1 MGVDEDLSG
10 ESDGI
15 GRERKDAAVG
25 GVLRDRLLSEEYL
38 GLIEELGGDAQGRF
52 DARDY
57 MEHSTATYAGKV
69 INTSYVPK
77 LFDLRTREV
86 MRRAAETMHGILCKV
101 VEAYRGD
108 EAVRRLFDVDG
119 RLEGLMLLDSGYG
132 QPIPFARLD
141 AFVDE
146 DTGRVRFCEFNT
158 DGSSGMNENREAT
171 NSLAEREPMRGFCE
185 RHRVRDCNG
194 RLFEGW
200 VAEFLRIYRSSDYAA
215 SLGADAKVAVSG
227 ERRALGAAA
236 AVSVPDAVEQPHVAV
251 VDYLENSVVTEL
263 AVYARLFEEAGC
275 RFSVYDVRD
284 LAFDGERLTCEK
296 PQLGYADLP
305 IDAIWRRSVASDVL
319 AHWDES
325 GAYLDAV
332 RAGKVCLIGPFA
344 TNVAH
349 DKQIFALLRHP
360 RIQALLTEGERAF
373 VEETVPFTAVLS
385 RDLPSFDDIV
395 SDPARWIVKPT
406 DMYGSLDVFAGPDYA
421 GCPQEW
427 ARIVDEHCRDRV
439 SKPYLVQEFVVPWKS
454 PAIPLRGE
462 PGDLTSP
469 VQQFNNLSGFYVID
483 GRFAGV
489 FSRLGPEPIILGS
502 HGGVTAPSLWV
513 DDVQ

>member
-1 MGVDEDLSG
+1 MGENETAENAG
-10 ESDGI
+10 CGA
-15 GRERKDAAVG
+15 GRTRDAAAG
-25 GVLRDRLLSEEYL
+25 GGAPGDRTLADEYV
-38 GLIEELGGDAQGRF
+38 GLIEGLGGDARGRF

-101 VEAYRGD
+101 VGAYRAD
-108 EAVRRLFDVDG
+108 EQVRGLFDVDE
-119 RLEGLMLLDSGYG
+119 RLEGLMLLDGGYG
-132 QPIPFARLD
+132 QPIPFARYD

-171 NSLAEREPMRGFCE
+171 NSLAECEPMRRFCE
-185 RHRVRDCNG
+185 LHRVRDCSG

-200 VAEFLRIYRSSDYAA
+200 VQEFLRIYRSSDYAA
-215 SLGADAKVAVSG
+215 GLSADAAAVASG
-227 ERRALGAAA
+227 ERHALGEGAD
-236 AVSVPDAVEQPHVAV
+236 VSVPDAVGHPHVAV

-284 LAFDGERLTCEK
+284 LSFDGQNLTCAK
-296 PQLGYADLP
+296 PQLGCADVP
-305 IDAIWRRSVASDVL
+305 VNAIWRRSVASDVL

-332 RAGKVCLIGPFA
+332 RAGKVCLIGPFS

-360 RIQALLTEGERAF
+360 RIQALLTERERAF

-385 RDLPSFDDIV
+385 DEMPNFGDILT
-395 SDPARWIVKPT
+395 DPARWVVKPT

-421 GCPQEW
+421 DRPQEW
-427 ARIVDEHCRDRV
+427 ERIVRERCRGRV
-439 SKPYLVQEFVVPWKS
+439 AKPYLVQEFVTPWKS

-462 PGDLTSP
+462 PTDLTSP
-469 VQQFNNLSGFYVID
+469 VQRFNNLSGFYVID